1 MGCGSCCYGQ
11 MTASETVFSTGTL
24 RHVAVRWITL
34 SVVLLNTP
42 TTADSLLCDPICLW
56 LIE

>member
-1 MGCGSCCYGQ
+1 M
-11 MTASETVFSTGTL
+11 FSTGTL

-34 SVVLLNTP
+34 SVVLLNTLI
-42 TTADSLLCDPICLW
+42 TADSLLCDPICLW